1 MIPNKLNLSRIK
13 MNLDPLTKCD
23 EDEKNDDCE
32 DGEQDDECQPGVSKG
47 QHVGQVV
54 GSEVHL
60 QDRTVRRC
68 NVFYEDVSAKKKIL
82 LASLCFT
89 FREMCFVLSVEIQV
103 LGISQIP
110 LHNNLVFT

>member
-1 MIPNKLNLSRIK
+1 MIPSKLILSGIKINL
-13 MNLDPLTKCD
+13 NPLTKCD

-32 DGEQDDECQPGVSKG
+32 DGEQDDEGQPRVSKG

-68 NVFYEDVSAKKKIL
+68 NVFYEDVSINNNLL
-82 LASLCFT
+82 LASLRFT
-89 FREMCFVLSVEIQV
+89 FKEMCFILSVEIQV
-103 LGISQIP
+103 LGISEIS
-110 LHNNLVFT
+110 LYNI